1 MFRKTLAGAAIGD
14 VLTSMIVTASEAGAN
29 VFEYFNFLQQNKD
42 KVKAEPGKYLPWN
55 YLENS

>member
-14 VLTSMIVTASEAGAN
+14 VITSMIVTAGEAGSN

-42 KVKAEPGKYLPWN
+42 KVKAEPEKHLPWN